1 MLRCLTLFLLGSAFA
16 LSPLHAQD
24 SVRKALKQ
32 SSTTLAEGNE
42 TIVKL
47 DDDIEAARAE
57 WQVPGL
63 AVAVVKDDQVL
74 LSKGYGVK
82 RIQTSEA
89 VDGDTLF
96 AIASNSKAFTAA
108 GLAILVDDGKLA
120 WDDPVSKHLP
130 YFRLKDPIA
139 SNDIRVRDLLCHRSG
154 LGTFSGDL
162 LWWGTA
168 YTPKEILQRA
178 ANLEPAAPFRAEYG
192 YSNLMFLAAGEVIE
206 SASGMKWNDFVRER
220 ILKPLEMDRT
230 VTSVRDL
237 VAQDN
242 YATPHKTLR
251 DGSRPIPWM
260 NWDSMAAAGGIIS
273 SADDMSE
280 WLRAQLR
287 GGALSNG
294 KRLFSERSAHEMF
307 QAQIAMKLPAKPSA
321 RFPSTHF
328 RAYGM
333 GWALSDYKG
342 NKVVG
347 HGGGYDG
354 MYSQVLLVPEQK
366 LGVVVLTNSMTS
378 IPNLIAYRA
387 MDLFLGGDQKNWS
400 SENLDQF
407 RRSREEFENN
417 ITKAIT
423 PVAKETKPSHPLK
436 DYAGDF
442 RCPMYGD
449 AQVTVE
455 NDKLVL
461 KLLPYSEL
469 VADLEH
475 LHYDTFVIRWRKEF
489 AWFGPGTAHFVA
501 NAKGE
506 FTDIALD
513 VPNEDLWF
521 YEIKLKRKAAQ

>member
-1 MLRCLTLFLLGSAFA
+1 MRNLIALGLCWFCLIASTQ
-16 LSPLHAQD
+16 AQD
-24 SVRKALKQ
+24 TVSRALQ
-32 SSTTLAEGNE
+32 QTSTTLLQDHEVIAR
-42 TIVKL
+42 L
-47 DDDIEAARAE
+47 DKDIEAARIE
-57 WQVPGL
+57 WAVPGL

-82 RIQTSEA
+82 RSGSPET

-108 GLAILVDDGKLA
+108 ALAILVDEGKVG
-120 WDDPVSKHLP
+120 WDDPVVRHLP
-130 YFRLKDPIA
+130 YFRLKDPLA
-139 SNDIRVRDLLCHRSG
+139 SSDIRVRDLLCHRSG

-162 LWWGTA
+162 LWWGTP

-178 ANLEPAAPFRAEYG
+178 ALLEPAAPFRAEYG

-206 SASGMKWNDFVRER
+206 AASGQKWSDFVRAR
-220 ILKPLEMDRT
+220 LLHPLEMKRT

-237 VAQDN
+237 VTQDN

-251 DGSRPIPWM
+251 DSSQPISWM

-273 SADDMSE
+273 SSDDMSA
-280 WLRAQLR
+280 WLRVQLR
-287 GGALSNG
+287 GGKLADGNQ
-294 KRLFSERSAHEMF
+294 LFSERAAHEMQ
-307 QAQIAMKLPAKPSA
+307 QAQMAMKLPAKPSA

-328 RAYGM
+328 RAYGL

-354 MYSQVLLVPEQK
+354 MYSQVLMVPEQK

-378 IPNLIAYRA
+378 ISSLLAYRTL
-387 MDLFLGGDQKNWS
+387 DLFLGGDDKNWS
-400 SENLDQF
+400 AESLTQF
-407 RRSREEFENN
+407 RKSREDFDNN

-423 PVAKETKPSHPLK
+423 PAATGTKPSHPLT
-436 DYAGDF
+436 DYAGKF

-449 AQVTVE
+449 AEVSV
-455 NDKLVL
+455 DGDRLVL
-461 KLLPYSEL
+461 KLLPYPDL

-489 AWFGPGTAHFVA
+489 AWFGAGTAHFVA
-501 NAKGE
+501 DAKGL
-506 FTDIALD
+506 FTDLALD

-521 YEIKLKRKAAQ
+521 HELKLKRAK

>member
-1 MLRCLTLFLLGSAFA
+1 MIRIITFCW
-16 LSPLHAQD
+16 LSVLWSTPLSLAQD
-24 SVRKALKQ
+24 AVTQ
-32 SSTTLAEGNE
+32 SLRQTSATLAQGDA
-42 TIVKL
+42 TIAQL
-47 DDDIEAARAE
+47 DSEIEAARIE

-63 AVAVVKDDQVL
+63 AVAVVKDNQVL

-82 RIQTSEA
+82 RVDSNEA
-89 VDGDTLF
+89 VNSDTLF

-108 GLAILVDDGKLA
+108 GLAMLVDDGKLN
-120 WDDPVSKHLP
+120 WDDPVSKYLP
-130 YFRLKDPIA
+130 YFRLKDPLA

-162 LWWGTA
+162 LWWGTS

-178 ANLEPAAPFRAEYG
+178 ASLEPAAPFRAEYG

-206 SASGMKWNDFVRER
+206 AVSGQKWSEFINQRL
-220 ILKPLEMDRT
+220 LKPLGMERT
-230 VTSVRDL
+230 IMSVRDL
-237 VAQDN
+237 VAQEN

-251 DGSRPIPWM
+251 DRSKPIAWM

-273 SADDMSE
+273 STDDMSA

-287 GGALSNG
+287 SGDLGEG
-294 KRLFSERSAHEMF
+294 RRLFSEKASHEMF
-307 QAQIAMKLPAKPSA
+307 QAQMAMKLPAKPSA

-328 RAYGM
+328 RAYGL

-342 NKVVG
+342 HKIVG

-354 MYSQVLLVPEQK
+354 MYSQVLMVPEKK

-378 IPNLIAYRA
+378 ISNLLAYRA
-387 MDLFLGGDQKNWS
+387 LDLFLGGEQKNWS
-400 SENLDQF
+400 AENLQQF
-407 RRSREEFENN
+407 RKSREEFEGN
-417 ITKAIT
+417 IAKAIT
-423 PVAKETKPSHPLK
+423 AVAKNTAPSHPTK
-436 DYAGDF
+436 DYAGQY
-442 RCPMYGD
+442 RCALYGD
-449 AQVTVE
+449 AEVSVE

-461 KLLPYSEL
+461 RLLPYPDL

-489 AWFGPGTAHFVA
+489 AWFESGSAHFIA
-501 NAKGE
+501 NAKGD
-506 FTDIALD
+506 FTEIALD

-521 YEIKLKRKAAQ
+521 YELKLKRVNK

>member
-1 MLRCLTLFLLGSAFA
+1 MRYLTVVCLLLTLCIAPVS
-16 LSPLHAQD
+16 AQD
-24 SVRKALKQ
+24 QGARSLKGTSV
-32 SSTTLAEGNE
+32 TVAEGNA
-42 TIVKL
+42 TIAKL
-47 DDDIEAARAE
+47 DAEIEAARVE

-63 AVAVVKDDQVL
+63 AVAIVKDDQVL

-82 RIQTSEA
+82 RVSTTDA

-108 GLAILVDDGKLA
+108 ALAILVDDGKLA

-130 YFRLKDPIA
+130 YFRLKDPLA

-162 LWWGTA
+162 LWWGTP

-178 ANLEPAAPFRAEYG
+178 VQLEPAAPFRAEYG

-206 SASGMKWNDFVRER
+206 AASGMKWSDFIGQR
-220 ILKPLEMDRT
+220 ILRPLDMDRT

-237 VAQDN
+237 VARDN
-242 YATPHKTLR
+242 FATPHKTLS
-251 DGSRPIPWM
+251 DNSNPIAWM

-273 SADDMSE
+273 SADDMSA

-287 GGALSNG
+287 GGELTNG
-294 KRLFSERSAHEMF
+294 QRLFSERSAHEMF
-307 QAQIAMKLPAKPSA
+307 QAQMAMKLPAKPSA

-328 RAYGM
+328 RAYGL

-366 LGVVVLTNSMTS
+366 LGIVVLTNSMTS
-378 IPNLIAYRA
+378 IPNWLGYRA
-387 MDLFLGGDQKNWS
+387 LDLFLGGDDKNWS
-400 SENLDQF
+400 AENLEQF
-407 RRSREEFENN
+407 RKSRVEFDGA

-436 DYAGDF
+436 DYAGQF

-449 AQVTVE
+449 AEVVVE
-455 NDKLVL
+455 NEKLVL
-461 KLLPYSEL
+461 KLLPYPDL

-489 AWFGPGTAHFVA
+489 AWFGAGSAHFVA

-513 VPNEDLWF
+513 VPNDDLWF
-521 YEIKLKRKAAQ
+521 YELKLKRKSQN